1 MRAVFAALV
10 ASSTLLL
17 AACASDG
24 PTTDEVQAQ
33 LQRGA
38 TGQGRLTADV
48 DRSDDPYV
56 KPREGRPAPRE

>member
-1 MRAVFAALV
+1 MRAVFVALV
-10 ASSTLLL
+10 TASTVVLG
-17 AACASDG
+17 ACANDG
-24 PTTDEVQAQ
+24 PTTEEVQGQ

-38 TGQGRLTADV
+38 TGQGRLTPDV

>member
-10 ASSTLLL
+10 TASALVL
-17 AACASDG
+17 ASCANDG
-24 PTTDEVQAQ
+24 PTGEEVQAQ

-38 TGQGRLTADV
+38 TGQGRLTPDV

-56 KPREGRPAPRE
+56 KPREGRP